1 MHTPTSIVISSN
13 KEIFEDETRQKYIR
27 TNKSLLI
34 QLRCAFSKL
43 TDNIKRKLLA
53 DKFMK

>member
-13 KEIFEDETRQKYIR
+13 KEIIEDETRQKYIR